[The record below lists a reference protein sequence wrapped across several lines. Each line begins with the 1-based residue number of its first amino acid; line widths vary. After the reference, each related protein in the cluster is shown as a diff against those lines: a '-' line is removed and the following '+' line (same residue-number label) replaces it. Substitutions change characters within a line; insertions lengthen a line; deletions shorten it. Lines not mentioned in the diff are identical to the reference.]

1 MTERSPHR
9 FFWNHTEA
17 CRAAWRAAQ
26 SRRDREALTRL
37 ASCTGECE
45 DVSLGQLA
53 ALVAALHEV
62 CQLHNLA
69 IVDLETALRRLAI
82 LTREEDPR

>member
-1 MTERSPHR
+1 MTARSASR
-9 FFWNHTEA
+9 MFWNHSA
-17 CRAAWRAAQ
+17 SCRAAWLAAQ
-26 SRRDREALTRL
+26 SRRDREALARL
-37 ASCTGECE
+37 AACSGECE

-69 IVDLETALRRLAI
+69 IADLETALRRLAI
-82 LTREEDPR
+82 LAREEDRR